1 MERMGETKKRKETED
16 GKDNSKPKKSRR
28 SGADTVEFL
37 REKSE
42 QDFMFKQQELE
53 SKKQQQEAE
62 SARHEAALK
71 RQDGLIQLLIEQQ
84 QQQTANLQTIMAQ
97 QSQMFMTF
105 MTQVLKK

>member
-1 MERMGETKKRKETED
+1 MEEEGVESKKKAEEEKTKAAGVRTLAMERMGETKKRKETED

-71 RQDGLIQLLIEQQ
+71 RQDGLMQLLIEQ
-84 QQQTANLQTIMAQ
+84 
-97 QSQMFMTF
+97 
-105 MTQVLKK
+105 